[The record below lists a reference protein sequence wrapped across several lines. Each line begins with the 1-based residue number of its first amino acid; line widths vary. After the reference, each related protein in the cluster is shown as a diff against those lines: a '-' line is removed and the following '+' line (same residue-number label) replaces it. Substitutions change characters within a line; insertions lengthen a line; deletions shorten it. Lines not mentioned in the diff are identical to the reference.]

1 MNFIPLLAQLGGS
14 AGGASSTQQSNPIM
28 MIVMMAALFAVM
40 YFVMIRPQK
49 KKQKEEQNM
58 RDSIQVGDEITT
70 IGGIMGRVVTVK
82 EDSIIIETGADRNKM
97 KITRWAVST
106 NNTATEKAEAERQ
119 AAKEAAEAVLEKI
132 DLLKKSILARAFR
145 GELGTNDPTEESAME
160 LLKRTL

>member
-1 MNFIPLLAQLGGS
+1 MYNCYINVLEVILNEFYPPSCS
-14 AGGASSTQQSNPIM
+14 ARR

-119 AAKEAAEAVLEKI
+119 AAKEAAEAEKKKKM
-132 DLLKKSILARAFR
+132 DEAVENSKASRKKSKKKKDDTF
-145 GELGTNDPTEESAME
+145 DS
-160 LLKRTL
+160 